1 MDETTARAIFALLE
15 EAGLDSHQS
24 CHPRRLVVDLN
35 EKDGDDNGIITIL
48 LLADRITLYTNQPV
62 RKWTYPLGDPEVFRK
77 VVAAVAEV
85 KERIRLATWWSQPKA
100 GDDERCPT

>member
-35 EKDGDDNGIITIL
+35 EKDGDDYGIITIL
-48 LLADRITLYTNQPV
+48 LLGDRITLYTNCPV
-62 RKWTYPLGDPEVFRK
+62 RKWSYPLGDPEVFRK
-77 VVAAVAEV
+77 VVGAVTEV
-85 KERIRLATWWSQPKA
+85 KERIRLATWYQPRA
-100 GDDERCPT
+100 DVRDDR